1 MEALFQLSYRP
12 ADGRRSSK
20 RKGRPE
26 QQLGVPF
33 EAPAFNHPLEVIDPE
48 ALLWCD
54 PIRSAYS
61 GCPQRHRNRNPVV
74 QAIDW
79 AGDDG
84 ASASPTRA
92 IPLIATSK

>member
-1 MEALFQLSYRP
+1 
-12 ADGRRSSK
+12 
-20 RKGRPE
+20 
-26 QQLGVPF
+26 VPF